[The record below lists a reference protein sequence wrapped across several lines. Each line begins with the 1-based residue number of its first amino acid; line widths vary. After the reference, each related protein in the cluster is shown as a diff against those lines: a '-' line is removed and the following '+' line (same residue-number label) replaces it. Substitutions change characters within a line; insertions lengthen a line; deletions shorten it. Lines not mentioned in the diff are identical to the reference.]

1 MSLDITVNVGYSKD
15 LFSILGQIIV
25 KKDRGFS
32 VCYSNYSSPKNR
44 ASWVSQIQEDE
55 VLDNS
60 FS

>member
-1 MSLDITVNVGYSKD
+1 MNVGYSKD